1 MNNKDSIAKY
11 FHYFSSKN
19 SQYLSS
25 LFSEDI
31 LLCDWNI
38 SVVGKSMVLEKM
50 DGIFA
55 SAKTITAIPKLYF
68 ENSDY
73 LYAIQVDIVINNETI
88 INVIDVIEF
97 NSEGKISKIVAFKF

>member
-11 FHYFSSKN
+11 FNYFSSKN
-19 SQYLSS
+19 SQSLAT

-31 LLCDWNI
+31 FLCDWNI
-38 SVVGKSMVLEKM
+38 RVVGKSKVVENM
-50 DGIFA
+50 DAIFA
-55 SAKTITAIPKLYF
+55 SAKTITAAPKLCF
-68 ENSDY
+68 TNSDY
-73 LYAIQVDIVINNETI
+73 LYAVQVDIVINNETM